1 MRVLSAENIR
11 KIEEKAFLNG
21 ISYLTM
27 MENAAIATLSA
38 ITERIDVA
46 GKNVVVVAGGG
57 NNGGDGYAVARL
69 LENEGAFVRVLALFE
84 PDTETAKKQRE
95 RFCGQVCEFE
105 PSYLYEADIIVDAI
119 FGIGLSRPVSGEAE
133 QAVKAINSSSAYTV
147 SLDIPS
153 GLFADSG
160 EAGVCVKAD
169 LTVTFIAHKI
179 CRVLHPA
186 AENFGEVVLSDICLP
201 SSLYENI
208 DAVGEIIPPPVISKR
223 KSNTHKGSY
232 GTLSLVCGSFGM
244 AGAALLSTSAA
255 LRCGVGIARLVI
267 PEKIYPA
274 VTGFVPEAVCK
285 VYNPKGNMKE
295 VAQIAAQGAS
305 ALLIGCGLSTEEYA
319 VSLFKEVLSAY
330 SGRLIIDADGLNILA
345 RNIECIKSSQA
356 DIILTPH
363 PGEMA
368 RLMGVSVS
376 EIEKDRVGYAK
387 ALSDKYGCTV
397 ILKGNITVVAS
408 CGKVYFNLTG
418 NPGMAKG
425 GSGDVLAGMV
435 AALCCTG
442 MSSIDSAVAAVYLH
456 GAAGDRA
463 SLSLGEISALPSDII
478 SFLPELLKQF
488 GER

>member
-11 KIEEKAFLNG
+11 KIEQKAFDSG

-27 MENAAIATLSA
+27 MENAATATVSA
-38 ITERIDVA
+38 IVERVEVK
-46 GKNVVVVAGGG
+46 GKNVVVVAGAG

-69 LENEGAFVRVLALFE
+69 LENEGAFVRVLSLFE
-84 PDTETAKKQRE
+84 PATETAKKQRE
-95 RFCGQVCEFE
+95 RFGGQVCEFE

-119 FGIGLSRPVSGEAE
+119 FGIGLSRPLAGEGL
-133 QAVKAINSSSAYTV
+133 QAVKTINSSSAYTV
-147 SLDIPS
+147 CIDIPS

-160 EAGVCVKAD
+160 EEQICVKAD
-169 LTVTFIAHKI
+169 LTVSFIAHKL

-186 AENFGEVVLSDICLP
+186 AENFGEVVLSDIGFNQ
-201 SSLYENI
+201 SVYENV

-223 KSNTHKGSY
+223 KNNTHKGSY

-255 LRCGVGIARLVI
+255 LRCGVGIARLII
-267 PEKIYPA
+267 PESIYPA

-285 VYNPKGNMKE
+285 AYDIKGDMKA
-295 VAQIAAQGAS
+295 VAESAVEGAS
-305 ALLIGCGLSTEEYA
+305 AILLGCGLSTEEYA
-319 VSLFKEVLSAY
+319 VNLFEEIIKTY

-368 RLMGVSVS
+368 RLMGVSVG
-376 EIEKDRVGYAK
+376 EIEKDRIGYAK
-387 ALSDKYGCTV
+387 ALSDKYCCTV

-408 CGKVYFNLTG
+408 GGRVYFNLTG

-425 GSGDVLAGMV
+425 GSGDILAGMV
-435 AALCCTG
+435 AALSCTG
-442 MSSIDSAVAAVYLH
+442 MSSADSAVTAVYLH

-463 SLSLGEISALPSDII
+463 SLSLCETSMLPSDII
-478 SFLPELLKQF
+478 SFLPELFKEF
-488 GER
+488 GEK